1 VLVVPLQDPDTEHV
15 LKNCPYWKAQQ
26 KILGQRFGMRPR
38 IDSRSGASLRT
49 RCSQAVL
56 DFLCTTNAG
65 RLLFPNSAEE
75 DDQSETSEWEHR
87 ERQERE
93 EERRLEAEEAG
104 AEVEERLRFFPT
116 PSVMASAVEEW
127 GVWGRFLLSCLS
139 FVGGGQRGATASHLR
154 SDRGRGRTG
163 GQCAHRHV
171 YLDRSHVI
179 NE

>member
-1 VLVVPLQDPDTEHV
+1 
-15 LKNCPYWKAQQ
+15 
-26 KILGQRFGMRPR
+26 MRPR

-116 PSVMASAVEEW
+116 PSVMASEMW
-127 GVWGRFLLSCLS
+127 KSGGS
-139 FVGGGQRGATASHLR
+139 GGGFICPVFPLWAEGKGELQRATCGLIEVGV
-154 SDRGRGRTG
+154 GR
-163 GQCAHRHV
+163 ADSV
-171 YLDRSHVI
+171 YI
-179 NE
+179 AMFT